1 MTLSASGEKL
11 VKMGEGFGCVQC
23 HGIGDKPPVQ
33 VFERQGVNF
42 DVSAARLRKEYYM
55 RWLLDPP
62 RIDPDSRMPK
72 YADAKGQTAFTEVL
86 DGDANKQFDAIWH
99 YFRTLR

>member
-1 MTLSASGEKL
+1 
-11 VKMGEGFGCVQC
+11 
-23 HGIGDKPPVQ
+23 
-33 VFERQGVNF
+33 
-42 DVSAARLRKEYYM
+42 M

-72 YADAKGQTAFTEVL
+72 YADAKGKTAFTEVL
-86 DGDANKQFDAIWH
+86 GGDANKQFDAIWH